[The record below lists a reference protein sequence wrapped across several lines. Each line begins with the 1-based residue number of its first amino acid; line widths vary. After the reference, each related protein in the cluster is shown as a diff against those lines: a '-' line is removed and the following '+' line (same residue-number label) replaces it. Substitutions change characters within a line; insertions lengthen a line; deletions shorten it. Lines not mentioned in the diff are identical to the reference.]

1 MHDGGEMTKTG
12 RDSTDTGSV
21 KRYQKV
27 LSKGIIKRYQ
37 NDLHTQTLYLQLM
50 MSNDRPLCVC
60 VCIIFRVCILCLLGG
75 GPVGI
80 VGPLK
85 V

>member
-1 MHDGGEMTKTG
+1 MTKTG
-12 RDSTDTGSV
+12 RDGTDTGSV

-60 VCIIFRVCILCLLGG
+60 VYYFPCLYSLPIGRWTCRDSWTFES
-75 GPVGI
+75 
-80 VGPLK
+80 LK
-85 V
+85 ERFC